1 MTLLSTNTAI
11 SEMLAL
17 ATTKKLSYKTVFNS
31 KNAKCSRSY
40 VKSFFC

>member
-17 ATTKKLSYKTVFNS
+17 ATTKVKLQNS
-31 KNAKCSRSY
+31 
-40 VKSFFC
+40 F